1 MKFLALVSGGK
12 DSCMNILHC
21 IQQGHELVALV
32 NLHPAPSG
40 PEEIDSYMFQTVGS
54 RAIEN
59 LAECLDK
66 PLYRE
71 VISDNEDDVV
81 NTLVDIFTKV
91 VSDFPEIKAVSVG
104 AIGSVYQQL
113 RVDTACQKVG
123 LESLTFLWQWDQIE
137 LLDEII
143 ASGLDARIIK
153 VAGIGLD
160 QSHLGKSLAECRT
173 HLLKLNQI
181 YGLHPCGEGGEY
193 ETMVF
198 DGPIFKKS
206 LVMTDTK
213 VVKHAS
219 DDVFYL
225 SFDTKTEPKE
235 DSENEFSLPVP
246 PVLSDPF
253 DSFDLLCD
261 KVSEEAETTTPRWSV
276 STWQAKRVSNDTFQ
290 FTVAGDTAYAFS
302 ALRDLYAEHEF
313 SLAQTRHVSVILEDM
328 GQFAQMNKQYVEVF
342 NIINPP
348 SRLCIEAPIGFE
360 VEITVFGTTSL
371 DGSSKCLHVQGRS
384 FWAPANI
391 GPYSQARLDYGLNYV
406 AGQIGLLP
414 APLTLESDPVKQ
426 ALLALQNA
434 YRVISTIHGGE
445 NWEIFSATV
454 FVTNKAYLGLVEQIW
469 QQTEFASVQLLAAE
483 VCQLPRGA
491 VVEWA
496 LQTFDTNLFGY
507 QSTVDET
514 DTFVWPVR
522 RKSDTEGFELQF
534 GLHTFVQRP
543 EAKAPSSSK
552 YATIYTTEPETIS
565 DPQCQVIPVAN
576 LWINGVPRATVLQS
590 LI

>member
-21 IQQGHELVALV
+21 VQQGHELVALV
-32 NLHPAPSG
+32 NLHPKPCGS
-40 PEEIDSYMFQTVGS
+40 EEIDSYMFQTVGS

-66 PLYRE
+66 PLYRDI
-71 VISDNEDDVV
+71 ISDNEEDVV
-81 NTLVDIFTKV
+81 ETLVGIFSRV
-91 VSDFPEIKAVSVG
+91 ISDFPDIKAVSVG

-113 RVDTACQKVG
+113 RVDTACQRVG
-123 LESLTFLWQWDQIE
+123 LESLTFLWQRDQIE

-160 QSHLGKSLAECRT
+160 ESHLGKSLAECRP
-173 HLLKLNQI
+173 HLLKLNKM

-206 LVMTDTK
+206 LVMMNSR
-213 VVKHAS
+213 VVEHAS

-225 SFDTKTEPKE
+225 SFHTMTQPKE
-235 DSENEFSLPVP
+235 GNTMDFCLPVP

-253 DSFDLLCD
+253 DSIDAQ
-261 KVSEEAETTTPRWSV
+261 VSEPVHINPRRWCVTP
-276 STWQAKRVSNDTFQ
+276 WQAEKISNDTFQ
-290 FTVAGDTAYAFS
+290 LTVAGDIEHVFAVLESF
-302 ALRDLYAEHEF
+302 YAEHEF
-313 SLAQTRHVSVILEDM
+313 TLAHTRHVSVILSDM
-328 GQFAQMNKQYVEVF
+328 QQFASMNKRYVQYF
-342 NIINPP
+342 NILNPP
-348 SRLCIEAPIGFE
+348 SRLCIEVPIQFE
-360 VEITVFGTTSL
+360 AEITVFGSKLL

-391 GPYSQARLDYGLNYV
+391 GPYSQARLDFGLNYV

-414 APLTLESDPVKQ
+414 ASLTLESDLVKQ

-434 YRVISTIHGGE
+434 YRVVSTIHGGG
-445 NWEIFSATV
+445 NWDILSATV
-454 FVTNKAYLGLVEQIW
+454 FITNQAYHSLVQEIW
-469 QQTEFASVQLLAAE
+469 QQTEFASVPLLVAE

-496 LQTFDTNLFGY
+496 LQTFDTNLFEY
-507 QSTVDET
+507 QSTIDEN
-514 DTFVWPVR
+514 DDFVWPAR
-522 RKSDTEGFELQF
+522 RKNVAEGFELQF
-534 GLHTFVQRP
+534 GLYTFRQ
-543 EAKAPSSSK
+543 APTARAPASSK
-552 YATIYTTEPETIS
+552 YATIYTKNPGS
-565 DPQCQVIPVAN
+565 LPDFQGQVIPVLN
-576 LWINGVPRATVLQS
+576 LWISRLPRDTVVQS
-590 LI
+590 LA